1 MLNWLVQPWSGQ
13 PVALHKRD
21 PPPSTSPITVIHRH
35 NLLNWR
41 PSKEARN
48 MGAGRGGSQPEII
61 VYSPCVS
68 KHLTKCACKC
78 CTVFHP
84 YLTGLRISS
93 FAEVK
98 KRQRLTL
105 SKRSRVLTCVW
116 QCVSTE
122 KNEVHNAQSKLGLP
136 YAKLS
141 PWNKFS
147 SKQKHYPYQGSVS
160 HQYRISGL
168 VPQTSSR
175 GETVGGVVQCWL
187 FS

>member
-21 PPPSTSPITVIHRH
+21 PPLLPPPSQSYTDITY
-35 NLLNWR
+35 WT
-41 PSKEARN
+41 EDQARKQ
-48 MGAGRGGSQPEII
+48 GTYGGGGGGSQPEII
-61 VYSPCVS
+61 MYSPYVS

-84 YLTGLRISS
+84 YLRGLRISS